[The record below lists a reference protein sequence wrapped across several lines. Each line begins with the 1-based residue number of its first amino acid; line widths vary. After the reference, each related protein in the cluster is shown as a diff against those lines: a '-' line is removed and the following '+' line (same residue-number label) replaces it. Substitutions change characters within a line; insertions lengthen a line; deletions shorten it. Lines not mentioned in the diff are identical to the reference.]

1 MGGPAFFISWF
12 AAAQILYFGSG
23 GTTDGGPFHLLLY
36 LGGHGRSR
44 TPGQPNTWSAGIKG
58 LNADHSRYGRVGRR
72 WGASAGQPFG

>member
-23 GTTDGGPFHLLLY
+23 GTTDGGPFHLLRS
-36 LGGHGRSR
+36 LGGHRRSR
-44 TPGQPNTWSAGIKG
+44 TPGRPNTWPASIKR

-72 WGASAGQPFG
+72 WGALAGQPFG